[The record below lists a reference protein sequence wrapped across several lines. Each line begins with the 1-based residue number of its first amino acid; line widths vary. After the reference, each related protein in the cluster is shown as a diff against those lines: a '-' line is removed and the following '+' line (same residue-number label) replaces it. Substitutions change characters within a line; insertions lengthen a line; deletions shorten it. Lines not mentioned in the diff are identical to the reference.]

1 MSSYTIDVFAVFS
14 PEKLPIS
21 PEKLP
26 VFAQNSRKT
35 PEKSPKILKN
45 PHSDELILYISAQYC
60 ALRKIPF
67 PEGVSIDRK
76 GKPAFSPDV
85 GIHFSVSHSN
95 NLWCCAFSP
104 HPLGLD
110 VEAPPFKLENREK
123 IARRFF
129 HPSEVKW
136 LESQGFSDFYKVWT
150 AKESAVKFTGEGITE
165 NFGKFYVADS
175 SGLLSEIPMTNSPL
189 PLKIKHIDDIDNAY
203 IALCAPGHF
212 SISLHRL

>member
-67 PEGVSIDRK
+67 RGRFIDRK
-76 GKPAFSPDV
+76 GKPAFSPTSEYTSLFPTATIS
-85 GIHFSVSHSN
+85 G
-95 NLWCCAFSP
+95 AAPSP
-104 HPLGLD
+104 PPLGLD
-110 VEAPPFKLENREK
+110 VEAPPLLENREK

-189 PLKIKHIDDIDNAY
+189 PLKIKHIEDIVNAY
-203 IALCAPGHF
+203 IAICAPGHF